1 MIYVILKK
9 KYLINENDE
18 KQNMSSND
26 LNAVILD
33 ETSFNPGDLDLTN
46 LLELNKYWQR
56 YDSTTKDQRLER
68 LQNMHIAVA
77 NKVVFDGEVLAQLPE
92 LKVILLTATGLD
104 NIDLEYCQA
113 NDISVYNVSDYGTA
127 SVSQHVFSLLLA
139 LATSLNDYQTMTR
152 NGEWSKCEH
161 FSSLQYPIQEL
172 AGKTM
177 GLIGYGTLA
186 KGVEK
191 LALAFD
197 MKVLIAARAGS
208 ESAPE
213 GRVLIEDL
221 LPQVDILSVH
231 CPLTPVTNKLINR
244 VFLEKMKSTAL
255 LINTA
260 RGAVV
265 DNADLAQALR
275 DGVIAGAGIDVLEQE
290 PPPADHP
297 LLAADIPNL
306 ILTPH
311 VAWAAI
317 EARQRVVE
325 KVADNLKDWLLKH
338 N

>member
-1 MIYVILKK
+1 M
-9 KYLINENDE
+9 INENDE

-46 LLELNKYWQR
+46 LLELNKNWQR

-244 VFLEKMKSTAL
+244 AFLEKMKSTAL

-325 KVADNLKDWLLKH
+325 KVADNLKDCLLKH

>member
-1 MIYVILKK
+1 M
-9 KYLINENDE
+9 INENDE

-46 LLELNKYWQR
+46 LLELNKNWQR

-92 LKVILLTATGLD
+92 LKVILLTATGMD

-325 KVADNLKDWLLKH
+325 KVADNLKDCLLKH

>member
-1 MIYVILKK
+1 MEP
-9 KYLINENDE
+9 NE
-18 KQNMSSND
+18 

-33 ETSFNPGDLDLTN
+33 ETSFNSGDLDLTN
-46 LLELNKYWQR
+46 LLALNKIWQR
-56 YDSTTKDQRLER
+56 YDSTTKEQRLER
-68 LQNMHIAVA
+68 LKNVHIAVA
-77 NKVVFDGEVLAQLPE
+77 NKVVFDSNLLAQLPD
-92 LKVILLTATGLD
+92 LNVILLTATGMD
-104 NIDLEYCQA
+104 NVDLEYCKEHQ
-113 NDISVYNVSDYGTA
+113 ISTYNVSDYGTP
-127 SVSQHVFSLLLA
+127 SVSQHVFGLLLA
-139 LATSLNDYQTMTR
+139 LSTSLNAYQTMTR
-152 NGEWSKCEH
+152 NGQWSKSEH

-172 AGKTM
+172 SGKTL

-213 GRVLIEDL
+213 DRVLIEKL
-221 LPQVDILSVH
+221 LPQVDVLSVH
-231 CPLTPVTNKLINR
+231 CPLTTVTNKLVNR
-244 VFLEKMKSTAL
+244 AFLEKMKSSAL

-265 DNADLAQALR
+265 DNAELAQALR

-290 PPPADHP
+290 PPPVDHP

-338 N
+338 G

>member
-1 MIYVILKK
+1 
-9 KYLINENDE
+9 
-18 KQNMSSND
+18 
-26 LNAVILD
+26 
-33 ETSFNPGDLDLTN
+33 
-46 LLELNKYWQR
+46 
-56 YDSTTKDQRLER
+56 
-68 LQNMHIAVA
+68 
-77 NKVVFDGEVLAQLPE
+77 
-92 LKVILLTATGLD
+92 
-104 NIDLEYCQA
+104 
-113 NDISVYNVSDYGTA
+113 
-127 SVSQHVFSLLLA
+127 
-139 LATSLNDYQTMTR
+139 MTR
-152 NGEWSKCEH
+152 NGDWSKSEH

-172 AGKTM
+172 SGKTL

-197 MKVLIAARAGS
+197 MKVLIAARVGS
-208 ESAPE
+208 NIAPE
-213 GRVLIEDL
+213 GRVLIEEL
-221 LPQVDILSVH
+221 FPQIDVLSVH
-231 CPLTPVTNKLINR
+231 CPLTPETNKLVNR
-244 VFLEKMKSTAL
+244 AFLEKMKTSAF

-265 DNADLAQALR
+265 DNVELAQALR
-275 DGVIAGAGIDVLEQE
+275 DGIIAGAGIDVLEQE

-325 KVADNLKDWLLKH
+325 KVADNFQHWLNKQT

>member
-1 MIYVILKK
+1 MTP
-9 KYLINENDE
+9 NE
-18 KQNMSSND
+18 

-46 LLELNKYWQR
+46 LLVLNKNWQR
-56 YDSTTKDQRLER
+56 YDSTTKDQCLER
-68 LQNMHIAVA
+68 LQNVHIAVA
-77 NKVVFDGEVLAQLPE
+77 NKVVFDSELLVQLPD
-92 LKVILLTATGLD
+92 LKVILLTATGMDNVDLD
-104 NIDLEYCQA
+104 YCKAHQIRA
-113 NDISVYNVSDYGTA
+113 YNVTDYGTP

-139 LATSLNDYQTMTR
+139 LTTSLNAYQTMTR
-152 NGEWSKCEH
+152 NGQWSKSEH
-161 FSSLQYPIQEL
+161 FSCLQYPIQEL
-172 AGKTM
+172 SDKTL

-213 GRVLIEDL
+213 GRVLIENL
-221 LPQVDILSVH
+221 LPQVVVLSLH
-231 CPLTPVTNKLINR
+231 CPLTPITNKLVNR
-244 VFLEKMKSTAL
+244 AFLEKMKSSAF

-260 RGAVV
+260 RGAVA
-265 DNADLAQALR
+265 DNAELAQALR

-297 LLAADIPNL
+297 LLSADIPNL

-317 EARQRVVE
+317 EARQRVIE
-325 KVADNLKDWLLKH
+325 KVADNLKDWLVKH
-338 N
+338 S

>member
-1 MIYVILKK
+1 MNNY
-9 KYLINENDE
+9 
-18 KQNMSSND
+18 
-26 LNAVILD
+26 NAAILD
-33 ETSFNPGDLDLTN
+33 ETSFNPGDLDLSN
-46 LLELNKYWQR
+46 LLALNSNWQR

-68 LQNMHIAVA
+68 LQNIDIAVA
-77 NKVVFDGEVLAQLPE
+77 NKVVFDKDLLEQLPD
-92 LKVILLTATGLD
+92 LKVILLTATGMD
-104 NIDLEYCQA
+104 NIDLDYCKGHQ
-113 NDISVYNVSDYGTA
+113 ISVYNVSDYGTP

-139 LATSLNDYQTMTR
+139 LSTSLNAYQTMTR
-152 NGEWSKCEH
+152 NGQWSQSEH
-161 FSSLQYPIQEL
+161 FSSLQYPVREL
-172 AGKTM
+172 SGKTM

-197 MKVLIAARAGS
+197 MKVLIAARVGS
-208 ESAPE
+208 ENAPE
-213 GRVLIEDL
+213 GRILIENL
-221 LPQVDILSVH
+221 LPQVDVLSVH

-244 VFLEKMKSTAL
+244 AFLEKMKSSAV

-265 DNADLAQALR
+265 DNAELAQALR

-290 PPPADHP
+290 PPPIDHP

-325 KVADNLKDWLLKH
+325 KVADNLKHWLSQS
-338 N
+338 

>member
-1 MIYVILKK
+1 
-9 KYLINENDE
+9 
-18 KQNMSSND
+18 MSSND

-46 LLELNKYWQR
+46 LLELNKNWQR

-92 LKVILLTATGLD
+92 LKVILLTATGMD

-213 GRVLIEDL
+213 GRVLIDDL
-221 LPQVDILSVH
+221 IPQVDVLSLH
-231 CPLTPVTNKLINR
+231 CPLTPVTNKLVNR
-244 VFLEKMKSTAL
+244 GFLEKMKPSAL
-255 LINTA
+255 LLNAA

-265 DNADLAQALR
+265 DNEELAQALR

-297 LLAADIPNL
+297 LLAVDIPNL

-325 KVADNLKDWLLKH
+325 KVADNLKHWLSVTLS
-338 N
+338 

>member
-46 LLELNKYWQR
+46 LLELNKNWQR

-92 LKVILLTATGLD
+92 LKVILLTATGMD

-297 LLAADIPNL
+297 LLAVDIPNL

>member
-1 MIYVILKK
+1 M
-9 KYLINENDE
+9 NEY
-18 KQNMSSND
+18 
-26 LNAVILD
+26 NAVILD
-33 ETSFNPGDLDLTN
+33 ETSFNPGDLDLSN
-46 LLELNKYWQR
+46 LLALNKNWQR
-56 YDSTTKDQRLER
+56 YDSTTKEQRLER
-68 LQNMHIAVA
+68 LKNVHIAVA
-77 NKVVFDGEVLAQLPE
+77 NKIVFDSALLAQLPD
-92 LKVILLTATGLD
+92 LKLILLTATGMD
-104 NIDLEYCQA
+104 NVDLEYCKER
-113 NDISVYNVSDYGTA
+113 DISVYNVSDYGTP

-139 LATSLNDYQTMTR
+139 LTTSLNSYQTMTR
-152 NGEWSKCEH
+152 NGDWSKSEH

-172 AGKTM
+172 SGKTL

-197 MKVLIAARAGS
+197 MKVLIAARVGS
-208 ESAPE
+208 NIAPE
-213 GRVLIEDL
+213 GRVLIEEL
-221 LPQVDILSVH
+221 FPQIDVLSVH
-231 CPLTPVTNKLINR
+231 CPLTPETNKLVNR
-244 VFLEKMKSTAL
+244 AFLEKMKTSAF

-265 DNADLAQALR
+265 DNVELAQALR
-275 DGVIAGAGIDVLEQE
+275 DGIIAGAGIDVLEQE

-325 KVADNLKDWLLKH
+325 KVADNFQHWLNKQT

>member
-46 LLELNKYWQR
+46 LLELNKNWQR

-92 LKVILLTATGLD
+92 LKVILLTATGMD

-244 VFLEKMKSTAL
+244 AFLEKMKSTAL